1 MNHAII
7 GYLDNIDYDDFEI
20 KYNYFDLVLS
30 GGGFK
35 GYYHLGLCKI
45 LKHFE
50 LKNKIKIRHII
61 GTSTGAISAIIYACN
76 INYHKW
82 IESFYKIKENIH
94 KSDLH
99 QTVIEIMREE
109 LPPNAH
115 ELCNGK
121 IKITTSKLTFFG
133 FVEEIHDNFISKD
146 HLISVL
152 SASIKIP
159 YLTSNSIFGELLNN
173 YYHYDGF
180 FTRVSPIQYNHDIPQ
195 LLIKTYV
202 ANYPSSLS
210 LKPVD
215 SHIELLSL
223 RGLYESKKFFKHQ
236 KKNDTIEWI
245 ESKNKKNKSLY
256 EKYYFILYPGLFLLY
271 SKLYGGY

>member
-1 MNHAII
+1 MNHTII
-7 GYLDNIDYDDFEI
+7 SYLDNIDYNDFEI

-35 GYYHLGLCKI
+35 GYYHVGLCKI
-45 LKHFE
+45 LKNFE
-50 LKNKIKIRHII
+50 SKNKIKIRYII

-76 INYHKW
+76 IDYNKW

-94 KSDLH
+94 KTDLH
-99 QTVIEIMREE
+99 RTVIEILKDE
-109 LPPNAH
+109 LPSNAH

-121 IKITTSKLTFFG
+121 IKITTSKLTLFG
-133 FVEEIHDNFISKD
+133 FIEEIHDNFISKE

-159 YLTSNSIFGELLNN
+159 YLTSNSIFGEPLNN

-180 FTRVSPIQYNHDIPQ
+180 FTRVSPIQYNNDIPQ
-195 LLIKTYV
+195 LLVKTYI
-202 ANYPSSLS
+202 ANYSSSLS

-223 RGLYESKKFFKHQ
+223 RGLYESKKFFKYD
-236 KKNDTIEWI
+236 KKNNTIEWI
-245 ESKNKKNKSLY
+245 ESNNKKKVSLY
-256 EKYYFILYPGLFLLY
+256 EKYSYILYPGLFYLY
-271 SKLYGGY
+271 TFIKN